1 MSLLSHLMK
10 QLMHVTIMKKNKD
23 YTNKFDIDLAKGIQ
37 MEETLKEFFEGKRIE
52 VKSERHIWETTG
64 NHFVE
69 YECRGKPSGI
79 AVTEAEYW
87 ALMLVREDETIVI
100 VYIVPIERMKALA
113 RKYWKNKT
121 IGGDDNLSK
130 GILVPISEI
139 GETI

>member
-1 MSLLSHLMK
+1 M
-10 QLMHVTIMKKNKD
+10 QKKNN
-23 YTNKFDIDLAKGIQ
+23 YTNKFDIDLAKGMQ

-79 AVTEAEYW
+79 AVTEAEFW
-87 ALMLVREDETIVI
+87 ALMLIREDETIVM

-113 RKYWKNKT
+113 RKHWNNKT
-121 IGGDDNLSK
+121 IGGDDNASK
-130 GILVPISEI
+130 GVLVPIEEI
-139 GETI
+139 GECI

>member
-1 MSLLSHLMK
+1 MTRYNN
-10 QLMHVTIMKKNKD
+10 VTQMEQKKNN
-23 YTNKFDIDLAKGIQ
+23 YTNKFDIDLEKGIQ

-79 AVTEAEYW
+79 AVTEAEFW
-87 ALMLVREDETIVI
+87 ALMLVREDETLVMT
-100 VYIVPIERMKALA
+100 YIVPIERMKALA
-113 RKYWKNKT
+113 RKHWKNRT

>member
-1 MSLLSHLMK
+1 MTRYNN
-10 QLMHVTIMKKNKD
+10 VTQMEQKKNN
-23 YTNKFDIDLAKGIQ
+23 YTNKFDIDLEKGIQ

-52 VKSERHIWETTG
+52 VKSERHIWERTG

-79 AVTEAEYW
+79 AVTEAEFW
-87 ALMLVREDETIVI
+87 ALMLVREDETIVMT
-100 VYIVPIERMKALA
+100 YIVPIERMKALA
-113 RKYWKNKT
+113 RKHWKNKT

-130 GILVPISEI
+130 GVLVPISEI

>member
-87 ALMLVREDETIVI
+87 ALMLVREDETIVM

>member
-1 MSLLSHLMK
+1 MTRYNN
-10 QLMHVTIMKKNKD
+10 VTQMEQKKNN
-23 YTNKFDIDLAKGIQ
+23 YTNKFDIDLEKGIQ

-52 VKSERHIWETTG
+52 VKSERHIWERTG

-79 AVTEAEYW
+79 AVTEAEFW
-87 ALMLVREDETIVI
+87 ALMLVREDETLVMT
-100 VYIVPIERMKALA
+100 YIVPIERMKALA
-113 RKYWKNKT
+113 RKHWKNKT

-130 GILVPISEI
+130 GVLVPISEI

>member
-1 MSLLSHLMK
+1 
-10 QLMHVTIMKKNKD
+10 
-23 YTNKFDIDLAKGIQ
+23 

-79 AVTEAEYW
+79 AVTQAEFW
-87 ALMLVREDETIVI
+87 ALMLIREDETIVM

-113 RKYWKNKT
+113 RKHWKNKT
-121 IGGDDNLSK
+121 IGGDDNASK
-130 GILVPISEI
+130 GVLVPIDEI
-139 GETI
+139 GECI

>member
-1 MSLLSHLMK
+1 M
-10 QLMHVTIMKKNKD
+10 QKKNKD

-52 VKSERHIWETTG
+52 VKSEHHIWETTG

-87 ALMLVREDETIVI
+87 ALMLVREDETIVM

-121 IGGDDNLSK
+121 IGGDNNLSK
-130 GILVPISEI
+130 GILVPIEEI
-139 GETI
+139 GECI

>member
-1 MSLLSHLMK
+1 MTRYNN
-10 QLMHVTIMKKNKD
+10 VTQMEQKKNN
-23 YTNKFDIDLAKGIQ
+23 YTNKFDIDLEKGIQ

-52 VKSERHIWETTG
+52 VKSERHIWERTG

-79 AVTEAEYW
+79 AVTEAEFW
-87 ALMLVREDETIVI
+87 ALMLVREDETIVMT
-100 VYIVPIERMKALA
+100 YIIPIERMKARA
-113 RKYWKNKT
+113 RKHWKNKT

-130 GILVPISEI
+130 GVLVPISEI

>member
-1 MSLLSHLMK
+1 ME
-10 QLMHVTIMKKNKD
+10 QKKNN
-23 YTNKFDIDLAKGIQ
+23 YTNKFDIDLEKGIQ

-52 VKSERHIWETTG
+52 VKSERHIWERTG

-79 AVTEAEYW
+79 AVTEAEFW
-87 ALMLVREDETIVI
+87 ALMLVREDETLVMT
-100 VYIVPIERMKALA
+100 YIVPIERMKALA
-113 RKYWKNKT
+113 RKHWKNKT

-130 GILVPISEI
+130 GVLVPISEI